1 MNKTVKMVT
10 LVLGSA
16 LGAFLGYRMAESF
29 IKESESAQSQL
40 PITASQGLKLGL
52 TTLGVF
58 KQLSNI
64 SKERG

>member
-1 MNKTVKMVT
+1 MKKPVKIIT

-16 LGAFLGYRMAESF
+16 FGAFLGYKMADAF
-29 IKESESAQSQL
+29 IKESETAQAQL

-52 TTLGVF
+52 TALNVF

-64 SKERG
+64 SRDRG